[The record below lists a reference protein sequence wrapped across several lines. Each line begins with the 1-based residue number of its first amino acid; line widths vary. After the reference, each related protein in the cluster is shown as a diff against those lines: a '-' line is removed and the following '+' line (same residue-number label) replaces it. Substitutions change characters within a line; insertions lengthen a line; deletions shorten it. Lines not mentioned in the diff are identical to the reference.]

1 MADSDERR
9 RTRGALPL
17 SALVG
22 RVIGPVAKRRGFA
35 TADLIAAWPEIVGA
49 RFADCTRPDKIV
61 WPRGEANVDMPG
73 VLTLKVDGPRA
84 VLVQHELGQI
94 LERVN
99 AFLGYGAVGQVR
111 HRAGARGAAGETGR
125 ARRNGDRRPGRAAA
139 CGRDRLCGKPGI
151 ARTRSTGLAAACWR
165 ASKRDWTGPRNAVIR
180 RSIRPPIA
188 APCPF

>member
-1 MADSDERR
+1 LHSHDRGGEALFRLAPQHAKKAAMADSDERR

-111 HRAGARGAAGETGR
+111 IVQAPVERREKPAAPAEMAIAAQDEQRLAGAIGSVES
-125 ARRNGDRRPGRAAA
+125 PELRAAL
-139 CGRDRLCGKPGI
+139 DRLGRGVL
-151 ARTRSTGLAAACWR
+151 ARKQA
-165 ASKRDWTGPRNAVIR
+165 
-180 RSIRPPIA
+180 
-188 APCPF
+188 